1 MEGKKDKKDDD
12 DGEKQE
18 RRMRR
23 TMVVEGEMDEK
34 DDGDGERRL
43 WVWEIVRWAW
53 WGSDRASFLSHR
65 YVDPC

>member
-1 MEGKKDKKDDD
+1 MVMEGKKDKKDDD
-12 DGEKQE
+12 DGEKWE

-43 WVWEIVRWAW
+43 WVWGNREV
-53 WGSDRASFLSHR
+53 GM
-65 YVDPC
+65 VG